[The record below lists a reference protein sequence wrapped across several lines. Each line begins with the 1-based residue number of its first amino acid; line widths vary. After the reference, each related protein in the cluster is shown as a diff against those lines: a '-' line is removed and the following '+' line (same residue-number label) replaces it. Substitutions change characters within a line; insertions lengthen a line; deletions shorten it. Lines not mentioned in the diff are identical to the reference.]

1 MKLKQ
6 KDAQAAAAHFNKGTD
21 MLFLK
26 KNDKELYNISLS
38 NLQSVLVRNETRLIY
53 SKYSID
59 LEIAVDV
66 DNLFLF
72 LKLLENKFDIITKE
86 ELAEHVKMFFGK
98 EK

>member
-1 MKLKQ
+1 
-6 KDAQAAAAHFNKGTD
+6 

-26 KNDKELYNISLS
+26 KNDKELVNISLS
-38 NLQSVLVRNETRLIY
+38 NLQGVSVRNETRLIY

-72 LKLLENKFDIITKE
+72 LKTLENKFDTITND
-86 ELAEHVKMFFGK
+86 ELAEHIKIFFGK
-98 EK
+98 GETDDNM